1 MNKVNRKNFQND
13 YDMFASDDYVEAK
26 NNLTKLF
33 SSNVI
38 DDRIKID
45 NLFLFSDPKL
55 LSRLLFLILFTKK
68 F

>member
-55 LSRLLFLILFTKK
+55 LSRTPFF
-68 F
+68 

>member
-55 LSRLLFLILFTKK
+55 LSRLLFFNFI
-68 F
+68 